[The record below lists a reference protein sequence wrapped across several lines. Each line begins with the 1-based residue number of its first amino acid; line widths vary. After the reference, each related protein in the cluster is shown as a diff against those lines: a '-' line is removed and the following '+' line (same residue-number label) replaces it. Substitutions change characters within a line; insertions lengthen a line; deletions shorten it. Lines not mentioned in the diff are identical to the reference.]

1 MENAVYMRDYSLRG
15 QHTPDRAFT
24 RYSSDI
30 AKMVEDQEIST
41 GHVRWVM
48 GVPNSYGNAVFSD
61 TPTMINQKWGA
72 SHNMESTKTDM
83 ESDLWNLGRPTVR
96 TTCGQYGPG
105 VGLAANAV
113 LTPMP
118 SQKFPQVPTHLV
130 DPPATLRGTGINRW
144 EWLDT
149 DPQAQVMIP
158 FEHGINTQMAAR
170 DAGALYFGR
179 GCEAFVG
186 SSAIA
191 SGLPAPR
198 APRVG
203 EPRSFNNDLPS
214 LGSSTLPPPIARF
227 TPTGYAVRSNSSNGF
242 AAVPMSDNPVERMRG
257 LTGIISPPPPF
268 SSMIAPH

>member
-1 MENAVYMRDYSLRG
+1 METATYMQDYSMRG
-15 QHTPDRAFT
+15 QHTPDRALT

-41 GHVRWVM
+41 GSIRWVM
-48 GVPNSYGNAVFSD
+48 GVPNAYGNAVFSD

-118 SQKFPQVPTHLV
+118 SQQFPQVPTHLV

-170 DAGALYFGR
+170 DAGIHNVCRDPFI
-179 GCEAFVG
+179 G
-186 SSAIA
+186 SQEF
-191 SGLPAPR
+191 GLPAPR

-203 EPRSFNNDLPS
+203 EPRSFSNELPS
-214 LGSSTLPPPIARF
+214 VSSGDWSMGPPPIARF
-227 TPTGYAVRSNSSNGF
+227 TPTGYATRSDSTNGF

>member
-1 MENAVYMRDYSLRG
+1 MDAATYMQDYSMRG
-15 QHTPDRAFT
+15 QHTPDRALT

-41 GHVRWVM
+41 GPVRWVM
-48 GVPNSYGNAVFSD
+48 GVPNAYGNAVFSD

-105 VGLAANAV
+105 VGLAANAI

-118 SQKFPQVPTHLV
+118 SQQFPQVATHLV

-158 FEHGINTQMAAR
+158 FEHGISTQMAAR
-170 DAGALYFGR
+170 DAGALYFGK
-179 GCEAFVG
+179 FVG
-186 SSAIA
+186 SSIPQEY
-191 SGLPAPR
+191 GLPAPR
-198 APRVG
+198 APRMG
-203 EPRSFNNDLPS
+203 EPRSFSNELPS
-214 LGSSTLPPPIARF
+214 SLVSTMGPPIARF
-227 TPTGYAVRSNSSNGF
+227 TPTGYAVRSNSLNGI